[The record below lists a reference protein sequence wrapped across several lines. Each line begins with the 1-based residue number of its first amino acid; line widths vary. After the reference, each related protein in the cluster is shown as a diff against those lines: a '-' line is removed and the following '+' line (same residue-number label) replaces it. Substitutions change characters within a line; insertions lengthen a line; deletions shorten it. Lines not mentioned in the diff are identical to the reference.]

1 MHFQFHRCH
10 SVVLA
15 WAVWVLTMEKRRSM
29 YSHIKNLVW
38 SKPQMQCPSI
48 CNRKSDFLHFST
60 ISFAISVLSISNLMQ
75 ILFFCN
81 IPVHD
86 THHIPIER

>member
-38 SKPQMQCPSI
+38 SKPQMRCPSI